1 MFWKIITTIFFGY
14 ILFKSFGLFLISTS
28 FLMDGE
34 MARYSSIF
42 QERFAKRYFLK
53 SDTINLLMNIILCM
67 WCIIFILI
75 IWKIEIF
82 DSVFL
87 LICMGIGIMISI
99 LSFQVNYTITEALHD
114 TVTNFKHV
122 KFLPD
127 DVKESYS
134 NARDNIEITYFL
146 PFIIGITAVILVV

>member
-1 MFWKIITTIFFGY
+1 MFWKIITTVFFGS

-99 LSFQVNYTITEALHD
+99 LSFQVNYTITGALHD

-146 PFIIGITAVILVV
+146 PLIIGITAVILVV

>member
-1 MFWKIITTIFFGY
+1 MFWKIITTVFFGS

-28 FLMDGE
+28 LLMDGE

>member
-1 MFWKIITTIFFGY
+1 MFWKIITTVFFGS

-34 MARYSSIF
+34 MARDSSIF

-146 PFIIGITAVILVV
+146 PFIIGITAVILVI